1 MPTTPAKNLLY
12 RAALP
17 ILAPQ
22 PRADDTPR
30 IRTSADDSA
39 EL

>member
-17 ILAPQ
+17 ILAPHI
-22 PRADDTPR
+22 RA
-30 IRTSADDSA
+30 SAA
-39 EL
+39 ESSEL